1 MPPLLARSRCIWPG
15 KRGSLVKENKI
26 VSNRLNVAI
35 LADIHGNPLALD
47 AVLEDIQVHG
57 GVDEY
62 WILGDLAA
70 LGPEPL
76 ESLQRLAALPKARFI
91 RGNTDRYLINGEQP
105 GPSLDK
111 ILNDPEALAL
121 KMRLASS
128 FAWTIGA
135 VAPAGWLPWLRALPL
150 EMRIILPDGTRV
162 LAVHAAPGTD
172 DGDGLRIRSSDD
184 ELREQLSGIEADLVL
199 VGHTHIPFNRL
210 VDGVRVVNPGS
221 VSNPF
226 PPDLRASYAIL
237 SCDSQGYT
245 IVHRRAEYDHQAVIE
260 ALKRLS
266 HPSEAYITR
275 FMRGEN
281 LPPD

>member
-1 MPPLLARSRCIWPG
+1 MQDD
-15 KRGSLVKENKI
+15 KI
-26 VSNRLNVAI
+26 LKNRLNVAI
-35 LADIHGNPLALD
+35 LADIHGNPLALE
-47 AVLEDIQVHG
+47 AVVKDIQALG

-76 ESLQRLAALPKARFI
+76 EALERLAALPKARFI
-91 RGNTDRYLINGEQP
+91 RGNTDRYLISGEQP

-111 ILNDPEALAL
+111 ILNDPEALAV

-150 EMRIILPDGTRV
+150 EMRITLPDGTRV

-172 DGDGLRIRSSDD
+172 DGDGLRIRFSDD

-199 VGHTHIPFNRL
+199 VGHTHLPFDRL
-210 VDGVRVVNPGS
+210 VDGVRLVNPGS

-237 SCDSQGYT
+237 SCDSEGYS
-245 IVHRRAEYDHQAVIE
+245 IEHHRAEYDRQAVIQ
-260 ALKRLS
+260 AMKRVA

>member
-1 MPPLLARSRCIWPG
+1 L
-15 KRGSLVKENKI
+15 KNK
-26 VSNRLNVAI
+26 LNVAI

-47 AVLEDIQVHG
+47 AVLDDVQAQG

-70 LGPEPL
+70 LGHDPIGA
-76 ESLQRLAALPKARFI
+76 LQRLAALPMARFI
-91 RGNTDRYLINGEQP
+91 RGNTDRLLATGEQP
-105 GPSLDK
+105 GPSLDV
-111 ILNDPEALAL
+111 ILHDPEALAL

-172 DGDGLRIRSSDD
+172 DGDGFQVRHSDD
-184 ELREQLSGIEADLVL
+184 ELRSQLDGVDADLVL
-199 VGHTHIPFNRL
+199 VGHTHIPFDRQVGGTRL
-210 VDGVRVVNPGS
+210 VNPGS

-237 SCDSQGYT
+237 SCDMQGYR
-245 IVHRRAEYDHQAVIE
+245 IEHRRAEYDRQAVIE
-260 ALKRLS
+260 AVKGLA

-281 LPPD
+281 RPPD